1 MQFKSNLII
10 HPITTGVIAAFF
22 VAGLSTTALAD
33 NKAAL
38 KDSIG
43 KESKVAEAK
52 TGEIKALDSIAK
64 SPVEADFK
72 KLDVNSN
79 YKISFKEAVKDKDL
93 SANFDAIDKNKD
105 GNISPDEYSS
115 YKASKNLGAALPS
128 ESPAAEAISAT
139 TAAPAN

>member
-22 VAGLSTTALAD
+22 VAGLSATALAD

-43 KESKVAEAK
+43 KIAEAK
-52 TGEIKALDSIAK
+52 TGEIKTLDSTAK

-72 KLDVNSN
+72 QLDVNSN

-93 SANFDAIDKNKD
+93 SVNFDAIDKNKD

>member
-43 KESKVAEAK
+43 KIAEVK
-52 TGEIKALDSIAK
+52 TSETKALDSTTK
-64 SPVEADFK
+64 SSVEADFK

-79 YKISFKEAVKDKDL
+79 YKISFKEAVIDKDL
-93 SANFDAIDKNKD
+93 SANFDTIDKNKD
-105 GNISPDEYSS
+105 GNISPEEYSS
-115 YKASKNLGAALPS
+115 YKASKSLGAALPS
-128 ESPAAEAISAT
+128 ESSATEAISAT

>member
-1 MQFKSNLII
+1 MNFKSNLII

-33 NKAAL
+33 NKAAF

-43 KESKVAEAK
+43 KIAEAK
-52 TGEIKALDSIAK
+52 TGEIKALDSTAK

-72 KLDVNSN
+72 QLDLNSN

-93 SANFDAIDKNKD
+93 SVNFDAIDKNKD

-128 ESPAAEAISAT
+128 ESPSAEAINSA

>member
-52 TGEIKALDSIAK
+52 TGEIKVLDSTAK
-64 SPVEADFK
+64 PPVEADFK

-115 YKASKNLGAALPS
+115 YKASKNLGATLPS
-128 ESPAAEAISAT
+128 ESSATEAISAT

>member
-1 MQFKSNLII
+1 MKFKSNLII
-10 HPITTGVIAAFF
+10 HPISTGVIAAIF

-33 NKAAL
+33 NKAAF

-43 KESKVAEAK
+43 KIAEAK
-52 TGEIKALDSIAK
+52 TGETKALDSTPK

-72 KLDVNSN
+72 LLDVNNN

-93 SANFDAIDKNKD
+93 SVNFDAIDKNKD

-115 YKASKNLGAALPS
+115 YKASQKLGAALPS
-128 ESPAAEAISAT
+128 ENPSAEAINST
-139 TAAPAN
+139 TAAPVN

>member
-1 MQFKSNLII
+1 MKFKSNLII

-43 KESKVAEAK
+43 KIAEAK
-52 TGEIKALDSIAK
+52 TGDIKALDSTAK

-79 YKISFKEAVKDKDL
+79 YKISFKEAVKDRDL
-93 SANFDAIDKNKD
+93 SANFDTIDKNKD
-105 GNISPDEYSS
+105 GNISPEEYSS
-115 YKASKNLGAALPS
+115 YKASKNLGTALPS
-128 ESPAAEAISAT
+128 ESPVAEAIGST